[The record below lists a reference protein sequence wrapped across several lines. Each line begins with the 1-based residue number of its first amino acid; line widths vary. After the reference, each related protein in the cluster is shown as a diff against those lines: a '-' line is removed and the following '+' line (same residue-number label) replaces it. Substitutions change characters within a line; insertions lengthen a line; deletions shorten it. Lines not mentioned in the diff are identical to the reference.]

1 MNHKK
6 NREIICLNC
15 GRKGHIYKKCH
26 LPIVSY
32 GIICVKINNLD
43 LSHLLK
49 ISKLIENK
57 VFNKVDDLKVK
68 FNLIDKNFL
77 RKNLKF
83 LMIRRRNSFSYI
95 EFIRGKYKIDDIDY
109 ILNNLR
115 FMSNNEKKLLLT
127 NSFDENWNYVWNIY
141 NKNTNNKKYSTEY
154 EESKSKFEKITKG
167 FEVNI
172 YNNKIF
178 INLEYLMNQI
188 ENKYQETEWGFPKGR
203 KEKDESEKECACRE
217 FEEETDFNSYE
228 YETLKM
234 NPINE
239 LFMGSNKVKYKHK
252 YFIAQ
257 CKGDKQP
264 KINENNSI
272 QKMEISAIKW
282 FTIDECKKYIR
293 DYNIE
298 KKNIISNLY
307 FILENYILELK
318 KKIDNILITSI

>member
-1 MNHKK
+1 MNNKK

-43 LSHLLK
+43 LSHLLN
-49 ISKLIENK
+49 ISKLLENK

-68 FNLIDKNFL
+68 LNLIDRNFL
-77 RKNLKF
+77 RENLKF

-115 FMSNNEKKLLLT
+115 FMSNYEKNLLLT

-141 NKNTNNKKYSTEY
+141 NNKNTNKKYSIEY
-154 EESKSKFEKITKG
+154 EESKLKFEKITKG
-167 FEVNI
+167 FDVNI

-188 ENKYQETEWGFPKGR
+188 ENKYKDTEWGFPKGR
-203 KEKDESEKECACRE
+203 KEQNETEKECACRE
-217 FEEETDFNSYE
+217 FEEETDFSSYE

-234 NPINE
+234 NPVNE

-257 CKGDKQP
+257 CKGDKMP

-272 QKMEISAIKW
+272 QKMEISGIEW
-282 FTIDECKKYIR
+282 FTIDECNENIR

-318 KKIDNILITSI
+318 KKIDKI

>member
-32 GIICVKINNLD
+32 GIICIKINNLD
-43 LSHLLK
+43 LSHLLN

-57 VFNKVDDLKVK
+57 IFNNVGDLKSK
-68 FNLIDKNFL
+68 LNLIDRDFL
-77 RKNLKF
+77 RKKLKF

-115 FMSNNEKKLLLT
+115 FMSNYEKKLLLS
-127 NSFDENWNYVWNIY
+127 NSFDENWNYVWNIFN
-141 NKNTNNKKYSTEY
+141 NKNTNKKYSIEY
-154 EESKSKFEKITKG
+154 EESKSKFEKIIKG

-188 ENKYQETEWGFPKGR
+188 DNKYKDTEWGFPKGR
-203 KEKDESEKECACRE
+203 KEKDETEKECACRE
-217 FEEETDFNSYE
+217 FEEETDFSSYE

-257 CKGDKQP
+257 CKGDKKP
-264 KINENNSI
+264 KINENNNI
-272 QKMEISAIKW
+272 QKMEISGIEW
-282 FTIDECKKYIR
+282 FTIDECNENIR
-293 DYNIE
+293 EYNIE

-318 KKIDNILITSI
+318 KKINNI

>member
-15 GRKGHIYKKCH
+15 GIKGHIYKKCH

-43 LSHLLK
+43 LCHLLN

-57 VFNKVDDLKVK
+57 IFNNVNDLKYK
-68 FNLIDKNFL
+68 LNLIDRNFL
-77 RKNLKF
+77 RENLRF

-115 FMSNNEKKLLLT
+115 FMSNSEKKLLLT

-141 NKNTNNKKYSTEY
+141 NKNTNKKKYSTEY
-154 EESKSKFEKITKG
+154 EESKFKFEKIIKG

-178 INLEYLMNQI
+178 INLEYLINQI
-188 ENKYQETEWGFPKGR
+188 ENKYEETEWGFPKGR
-203 KEKDESEKECACRE
+203 KEKNESEKECACRE
-217 FEEETDFNSYE
+217 FEEETDFSSYD
-228 YETLKM
+228 YEILKM

-257 CKGDKQP
+257 CNGDKYP

-272 QKMEISAIKW
+272 QKMEIGGIEW
-282 FTIDECKKYIR
+282 LTIDECNKYIR

-318 KKIDNILITSI
+318 KKINSI

>member
-43 LSHLLK
+43 LSHLLN

-57 VFNKVDDLKVK
+57 VFNKVNDLKVK
-68 FNLIDKNFL
+68 FNLIDRNFL

-115 FMSNNEKKLLLT
+115 FMSNYEKKLLLT

-141 NKNTNNKKYSTEY
+141 NKNNNNKKYSTEY

-188 ENKYQETEWGFPKGR
+188 ENKYKETEWGFPKGR

-217 FEEETDFNSYE
+217 FEEETDFSSYE

-257 CKGDKQP
+257 CKGNKQP

-282 FTIDECKKYIR
+282 FTIDECNKYIR
-293 DYNIE
+293 NYNIE

-318 KKIDNILITSI
+318 KKIDNI

>member
-43 LSHLLK
+43 LSHLLN

-57 VFNKVDDLKVK
+57 IFNNVGDLKSK
-68 FNLIDKNFL
+68 LNLIDRDFL
-77 RKNLKF
+77 RKKLKF

-115 FMSNNEKKLLLT
+115 FMSNYEKKLLLS
-127 NSFDENWNYVWNIY
+127 NSFDENWNYVWNIFN
-141 NKNTNNKKYSTEY
+141 NKNTNKKYSIEY
-154 EESKSKFEKITKG
+154 EESKSKFEKIIKG

-188 ENKYQETEWGFPKGR
+188 DNKYKDTEWGFPKGR
-203 KEKDESEKECACRE
+203 KEKDETEKECACRE
-217 FEEETDFNSYE
+217 FEEETDFSSYE

-234 NPINE
+234 NPVNE

-257 CKGDKQP
+257 CKGDKIL

-272 QKMEISAIKW
+272 QKMEISGIEW
-282 FTIDECKKYIR
+282 FTIDECNENIR

-318 KKIDNILITSI
+318 KKIDKI